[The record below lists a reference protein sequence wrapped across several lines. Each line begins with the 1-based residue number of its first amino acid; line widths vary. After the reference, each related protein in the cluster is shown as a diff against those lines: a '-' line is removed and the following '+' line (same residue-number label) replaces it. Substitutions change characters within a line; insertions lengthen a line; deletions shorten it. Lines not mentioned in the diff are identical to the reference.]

1 MKNYISVIYQY
12 YPRNLPWGTYAYQQS
27 AEYRKYKETACRF
40 QENPPLDFY
49 DVLKKGLPHF
59 SILDWCNF
67 DLYPDREYKILLAPD
82 QPYLDDDQ
90 ALFQRLAGTIDEL
103 IVFVSPLLP
112 VFYLLEQHTCQTA
125 EWYIFTNQ
133 ATSDKTE
140 EVKNT
145 VRKTFHAFGYQEIT
159 YQEASQIIPAVCTE
173 LKNTGQASVFDCL
186 FEDGVTICPDF
197 YKKVKRRIK

>member
-1 MKNYISVIYQY
+1 MKNYLSVIYQY

-90 ALFQRLAGTIDEL
+90 ALFQRLAGTVDEL
-103 IVFVSPLLP
+103 ICICESVASRILSVGTAYLSNRRM
-112 VFYLLEQHTCQTA
+112 VYFYQSG
-125 EWYIFTNQ
+125 N
-133 ATSDKTE
+133 
-140 EVKNT
+140 
-145 VRKTFHAFGYQEIT
+145 
-159 YQEASQIIPAVCTE
+159 
-173 LKNTGQASVFDCL
+173 
-186 FEDGVTICPDF
+186 
-197 YKKVKRRIK
+197 